1 MDDDRVRQQVER
13 LEGFLAEVE
22 ALPEAPGA
30 TAMAA
35 ITALLD
41 LYGEALARVIDQV
54 DRAGATELRNRLVR
68 DELVRHLLI
77 LHGLEPEGPP
87 VDNEPSVTPVELG
100 PTRGRATAAAGR

>member
-41 LYGEALARVIDQV
+41 L
-54 DRAGATELRNRLVR
+54 
-68 DELVRHLLI
+68 
-77 LHGLEPEGPP
+77 
-87 VDNEPSVTPVELG
+87 
-100 PTRGRATAAAGR
+100 